1 MLTMI
6 SIDQKTSYDIG
17 LEIAGRVRAR
27 RKELHLTQAQLAKRA
42 GMSLGSYK
50 RFEQT
55 GQIAF
60 ASLVNISIAMNCED
74 EFDALFARRQY
85 TNMKEVLRAQG
96 ESQRRTASR

>member
-1 MLTMI
+1 MI
-6 SIDQKTSYDIG
+6 SLDQKTSYDIG
-17 LEIAGRVRAR
+17 LEVAGRVLAR

-60 ASLVNISIAMNCED
+60 ASLTNISIALNCED
-74 EFDALFARRQY
+74 DFDALFARRQY
-85 TNMKEVLRAQG
+85 ASMKEVLRAQR
-96 ESQRRTASR
+96 ESQRRTASS